1 MNIRF
6 LPDAPVYRDSN
17 LTVVF
22 AALVDGARVPCAIS
36 VEALED
42 HFGAPPLSRDAS
54 MQAFDAGRPRISMY
68 FENRGAFASRLP
80 LNLRSLRL
88 PCHRIPPPRPRAA
101 PANRSSPAWR
111 TASVSSNSNVPRR

>member
-42 HFGAPPLSRDAS
+42 HFGAPPLSRAAS
-54 MQAFDAGRPRISMY
+54 MQAFDAGRPRIEEVARAHLELSNGTPVLLKSGH
-68 FENRGAFASRLP
+68 FPPGRLC
-80 LNLRSLRL
+80 S
-88 PCHRIPPPRPRAA
+88 
-101 PANRSSPAWR
+101 
-111 TASVSSNSNVPRR
+111 

>member
-6 LPDAPVYRDSN
+6 LSDAPVYRDSN

-42 HFGAPPLSRDAS
+42 HFGACPSSRDAS
-54 MQAFDAGRPRISMY
+54 MQAFDAGRMRIEEVARTHLELSNGTPVLLKSGH
-68 FENRGAFASRLP
+68 F
-80 LNLRSLRL
+80 
-88 PCHRIPPPRPRAA
+88 PPGQL
-101 PANRSSPAWR
+101 SS
-111 TASVSSNSNVPRR
+111 